1 VGPVS
6 GIIEGRRWVQ
16 ERLRH
21 LRAALTTDIT
31 DDQRKAIEAEIEKLQ
46 GEARVSHR
54 RLRRWFLW
62 GGRPPEQ

>member
-6 GIIEGRRWVQ
+6 GIIEGRRWVE

-46 GEARVSHR
+46 GEATVSQR

-62 GGRPPEQ
+62 GGRPPQ

>member
-1 VGPVS
+1 M
-6 GIIEGRRWVQ
+6 E

-46 GEARVSHR
+46 GEATVSQR

-62 GGRPPEQ
+62 GGRPPQ